1 MVYRVAIGS
10 RDGITITE
18 HFGQCSRFYLADI
31 SQEEDTVTLVGERI
45 TDSNVSWGNH
55 QEERIREKIKALGDC
70 QIVLVKQIGG
80 QSEKL
85 LNHYGII
92 SLQYSGLIEEA
103 LNKVKKYYKNQI
115 LVKEEQLHGQSD

>member
-1 MVYRVAIGS
+1 MKYRIAIGS
-10 RDGITITE
+10 RDGITVTE
-18 HFGQCSRFYLADI
+18 HFGLCSQFYLVDI
-31 SQEEDTVTLVGERI
+31 SQEEDIITPVEERK
-45 TDSNVSWGNH
+45 TDSNASCGSH
-55 QEERIREKIKALGDC
+55 QEERIREKINALQDC

-92 SLQYSGLIEEA
+92 SLQYSGLIEDA

-115 LVKEEQLHGQSD
+115 FVKEEQIDGQ